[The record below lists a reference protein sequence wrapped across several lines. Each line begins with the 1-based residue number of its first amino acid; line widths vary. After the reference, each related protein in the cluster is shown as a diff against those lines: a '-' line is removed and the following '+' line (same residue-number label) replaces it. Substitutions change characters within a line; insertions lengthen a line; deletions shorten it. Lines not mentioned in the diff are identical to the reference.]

1 MESPKG
7 GHDLVVS
14 VGLPTYN
21 RRDQLERAIES
32 VLGQTHRELELTI
45 ADNASTD
52 GTEKLC
58 RAIAARDPRVR
69 YVRHPTNRGPTE
81 NFNYVFDRLER
92 EYVMVL
98 GDDDWL
104 DPGYVAACLRVLE
117 AEPDVAVV
125 VGRTV
130 YYTAD
135 GDYDGEMASPPQV
148 LDDSPT
154 RRLREYYSLDPNHTF
169 YGVMRRTALSVAA
182 PMRNVLGNDGIF
194 AATLVF
200 AGKLRAVD
208 EAAIH
213 RRRGGTSVDWHT
225 LLRTLGR
232 PPVQARIPQV
242 VIAWNVFRDTAWG
255 KPVYR
260 SLPLV
265 RRLRL
270 ALACAWTIFSFR
282 HLAYAL
288 LGPTITRLSSKPGL
302 GWLSGAL
309 TRARRRWGTLEG

>member
-1 MESPKG
+1 MESPTG
-7 GHDLVVS
+7 RREPVVS
-14 VGLPTYN
+14 IGLPTYN
-21 RRDQLERAIES
+21 RREQLERAIES
-32 VLGQTHRELELTI
+32 VLAQTHRDFELTI
-45 ADNASTD
+45 SDNASTD
-52 GTEKLC
+52 GTEELC
-58 RAIAARDPRVR
+58 RSFAARDPRIR
-69 YVRHPTNRGPTE
+69 YVRHATNRGPTE
-81 NFNYVFDRLER
+81 NFNYVFERLDR

-117 AEPDVAVV
+117 AEPDVSVV
-125 VGRTV
+125 TGGTL
-130 YYTAD
+130 YYTAN
-135 GDYDGEMASPPQV
+135 GEYDGEMESPPQV

-154 RRLREYYSLDPNHTF
+154 RRLRAYYSLDPNHTF
-169 YGVMRRTALSVAA
+169 YGVMRRPALRAAA
-182 PMRNVLGNDGIF
+182 PMRNVLGNDGVF

-200 AGKLRAVD
+200 TGKLRAVD

-232 PPVQARIPQV
+232 PPVQARVPQL

-260 SLPLV
+260 SLPLPK
-265 RRLRL
+265 RLPL
-270 ALACAWTIFSFR
+270 AFACAWTIFSWR

-288 LGPTITRLSSKPGL
+288 LAPTIDRLSTRPGL
-302 GWLSGAL
+302 RWLSSAL
-309 TRARRRWGTLEG
+309 TRARRRWGTLGG

>member
-7 GHDLVVS
+7 QRDLVVS
-14 VGLPTYN
+14 IGLPTYN
-21 RRDQLERAIES
+21 RRDQLARAIES
-32 VLGQTHRELELTI
+32 VLAQTHRELELTI
-45 ADNASTD
+45 SDNASND
-52 GTEKLC
+52 GTEELC
-58 RAIAARDPRVR
+58 REFAARDPRIR
-69 YVRHPTNRGPTE
+69 YVRHATNRGPTE
-81 NFNYVFDRLER
+81 NFNYVFERLHR

-98 GDDDWL
+98 GDDDWI
-104 DPGYVAACLRVLE
+104 DPGYVAACLRVLK

-125 VGRTV
+125 VGGTH
-130 YYTAD
+130 YYSAN
-135 GDYDGEMASPPQV
+135 GEYDGEMASPPQV

-154 RRLREYYSLDPNHTF
+154 RRLRAFYALDPNHTF
-169 YGVMRRTALSVAA
+169 YGVSRNTALRAAA

-194 AATLVF
+194 AATLVY

-232 PPVQARIPQV
+232 PTVQARIPQL

-255 KPVYR
+255 KPIYR
-260 SLPLV
+260 SLPLAK
-265 RRLRL
+265 RLPL
-270 ALACAWTIFSFR
+270 AAACAWTIFSWR

-288 LGPTITRLSSKPGL
+288 LGPTIVRLSTRPGMR
-302 GWLSGAL
+302 WLSSAL
-309 TRARRRWGTLEG
+309 TRARRRWGTLER